1 MRRVLSIPAHR
12 PRFLAASSARCSCGA
27 LRNESARRPHAPA
40 GQGRSRNVLKCTEIT
55 QTSLAKNTEGM
66 RKARRTVV
74 VNRVADAEDG
84 DNERNDGLARR
95 VRAVEVAAL
104 DAAYARRRYAL
115 GQLRVEVN
123 EGSEACAGAARLFV
137 RSFVHSLSIRPSAFH
152 VPHHGGMLAVR
163 FRSASCHGVS
173 FRSGFISYRS
183 HSIPFR
189 WTSSFSY
196 QKKAIFEQG
205 KTSAKFQGGRQTIS
219 RCLRRGGAWR
229 FWEGQGPRA
238 GGG

>member
-104 DAAYARRRYAL
+104 DAAYARRRCAL

-137 RSFVHSLSIRPSAFH
+137 RSFVRSLSIRPSAFH
-152 VPHHGGMLAVR
+152 VM
-163 FRSASCHGVS
+163 
-173 FRSGFISYRS
+173 
-183 HSIPFR
+183 
-189 WTSSFSY
+189 
-196 QKKAIFEQG
+196 
-205 KTSAKFQGGRQTIS
+205 
-219 RCLRRGGAWR
+219 GACWR
-229 FWEGQGPRA
+229 FDFAVHRVMACRFVPVSYHTGPIPSRFGGQVHFRIRRRQFLNRA
-238 GGG
+238 KRQQSSREAGRL